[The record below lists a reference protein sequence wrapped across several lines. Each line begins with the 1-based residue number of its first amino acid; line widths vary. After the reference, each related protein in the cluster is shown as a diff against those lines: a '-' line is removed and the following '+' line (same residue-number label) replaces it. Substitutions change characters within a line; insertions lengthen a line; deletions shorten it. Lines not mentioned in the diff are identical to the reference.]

1 MRVVHSGGW
10 KRRVVH
16 SVTINEVTGYTSLCQ
31 NASTSWHLHEPLS
44 KRQHFLTPAWAFV
57 KTPALLDTC
66 MSLCQNASSSW
77 HLHEPLSKCQQF
89 LTPAWAFVKTPA
101 VLDTW
106 MSFCQNASSYW
117 HLSEPLSKCQQFLTL
132 ASASVKM
139 PAVIDTCLSL
149 CQNASSSWHLHQPLS
164 KCQQLLTFVWASVKM
179 PAVLDTCIS
188 LCQNASSYW
197 HLSEPL
203 SKCQQFLS
211 PGATLLTCSATLG
224 SFRLK
229 QWLCS
234 TVLSTNVRTTESVC
248 VFYFFPYMLN
258 VWTELMELPC
268 CWQLLTTKQ
277 VRWSIVGILT
287 IFGGNQNGSEH
298 EISTRSQASALR
310 AQWINTSACGRGTQ
324 VRSQPLF
331 TAFLTRRFQNTQACS
346 LLFQFPPGIYQNSS
360 YASPYLV
367 ILVVYN
373 SNSSLCQRTPR
384 SAHETLEQ
392 LGLQDAGAFQ

>member
-16 SVTINEVTGYTSLCQ
+16 SVTINEVTGYTSMSLCQ

-57 KTPALLDTC
+57 KTPVLLDTC
-66 MSLCQNASSSW
+66 MSLCQNASTSW

-106 MSFCQNASSYW
+106 MSF
-117 HLSEPLSKCQQFLTL
+117 
-132 ASASVKM
+132 
-139 PAVIDTCLSL
+139 
-149 CQNASSSWHLHQPLS
+149 
-164 KCQQLLTFVWASVKM
+164 
-179 PAVLDTCIS
+179 
-188 LCQNASSYW
+188 CQNASSYW

-277 VRWSIVGILT
+277 VRWSIAGILT

-310 AQWINTSACGRGTQ
+310 AQWINTS
-324 VRSQPLF
+324 LW
-331 TAFLTRRFQNTQACS
+331 
-346 LLFQFPPGIYQNSS
+346 
-360 YASPYLV
+360 
-367 ILVVYN
+367 
-373 SNSSLCQRTPR
+373 
-384 SAHETLEQ
+384 
-392 LGLQDAGAFQ
+392 